1 MSVNYLFPGI
11 IAFYLIGA
19 ASAVIF
25 NKKDA
30 ICAYTSFTSAA
41 IAALL
46 GIIFSISVI
55 FGDTFSFDLSTGSYL
70 KFGFFIDRLSAFFIL
85 VISISVFAV
94 SIYSIG
100 FVREYFGK
108 KNIGYLGFLYNIFI
122 ISMILVASADN
133 AVMFLIVWELMS
145 VVSYFLVVYE
155 HEKPETR
162 KAGFIYIV
170 MTHIGTGFIMMSFL
184 IFVGT
189 SGSFSFGTFAEA
201 GKTMTPLLKDLAFIF
216 ALIGFGTKAGIV
228 PLHIWLPYAHPEAPS
243 NVSAL
248 MSGVMIKIAIFML
261 IRVFFE
267 FLGASQAWWGYVVLV
282 LGTLSAILGILYA
295 VVESDIKR
303 MLAFSSIE
311 NIGIILIGI
320 GASMIFF
327 ASGKTVLA
335 SIAAIAALYH
345 LLNHSIF
352 KGLLFM
358 GAGSILYSTH
368 TKNIEELGGLI
379 KKMPKSAILILIGV
393 LSIAALPPFSGFMS
407 EWLTFQSLLL
417 GFNLNESFPMIILSI
432 SAAILALTG
441 ALAAY
446 CFLKF
451 FGIGFLAL
459 PRSKHAEH
467 AKEANTPMLIGMGI
481 FATLSILLG
490 ILPFYVLPVLERIAT
505 SFTGNLDSFTFG
517 NFATFS
523 IPSGAISSE
532 IISLSTP
539 VILAIIVIFMLILS
553 MILFLNNRKKQPVYE
568 TWGCGQP
575 VSTSRNEYTATAFS
589 KPVQVWFKNLY
600 RPARETEAT
609 YSTSPF
615 LKESFK
621 FESNIEQVIEQ
632 YLYEPVVDFVL
643 TRSRK
648 LLIIRTGSIHTYLS
662 YIFGV
667 LVILFMYVIAGGS
680 S

>member
-1 MSVNYLFPGI
+1 M
-11 IAFYLIGA
+11 
-19 ASAVIF
+19 
-25 NKKDA
+25 
-30 ICAYTSFTSAA
+30 SAA

-55 FGDTFSFDLSTGSYL
+55 FGDTFSYDLSSGSYL
-70 KFGFFIDRLSAFFIL
+70 KFGFFVDRLSAFFIL

-94 SIYSIG
+94 SIYSTG
-100 FVREYFGK
+100 YVREYFGK

-122 ISMILVASADN
+122 LSMIFVSSADN

-170 MTHIGTGFIMMSFL
+170 MTHIGTGFIMLSFL

-189 SGSFSFGTFAEA
+189 SASYSFGTFAEA

-216 ALIGFGTKAGIV
+216 ALIGFGTKAGIF

-261 IRVFFE
+261 IRVFFD
-267 FLGASQAWWGYVVLV
+267 FLGASQPWWGYVVLI
-282 LGTLSAILGILYA
+282 LGTISAILGILYA

-320 GASMIFF
+320 GASMIFL
-327 ASGKTVLA
+327 ASGKPVLA

-393 LSIAALPPFSGFMS
+393 LSICALPPFSGFIS

-432 SAAILALTG
+432 SAAVLALTG
-441 ALAAY
+441 ALAAF

-459 PRSKHAEH
+459 PRSKHAEQ

-490 ILPFYVLPVLERIAT
+490 ILPFYVLPLLERITA
-505 SFTGNLDSFTFG
+505 SFTGNLDSFTLRS
-517 NFATFS
+517 FATFA
-523 IPSGAISSE
+523 IPSST
-532 IISLSTP
+532 ISLSTP
-539 VILAIIVIFMLILS
+539 TILILVFIFMLILS
-553 MILFLNNRKKQPVYE
+553 AIIFLVDRKKQPVYE

-589 KPVQVWFKNLY
+589 KPVMMWFKNLY
-600 RPARETEAT
+600 RPEREIDVT
-609 YSTSPF
+609 YSTSPL

-621 FESNIEQVIEQ
+621 FESRIEQIIEQ
-632 YLYEPVVDFVL
+632 YLYEPVVDFVI

-662 YIFGV
+662 YIFGT
-667 LVILFMYVIAGGS
+667 LVILFMYVIAGGNS
-680 S
+680 

>member
-1 MSVNYLFPGI
+1 MSMNYLFFGMFV
-11 IAFYLIGA
+11 FYLVGA
-19 ASAVIF
+19 TSAVIL
-25 NKKDA
+25 NKKDRL
-30 ICAYTSFTSAA
+30 CSYTSFMSAA

-55 FGDTFSFDLSTGSYL
+55 FGDTFSYDLSGGSYL

-85 VISISVFAV
+85 VISISVLAV
-94 SIYSIG
+94 SIYSTG
-100 FVREYFGK
+100 YVREYFGK

-122 ISMILVASADN
+122 LSMVFVASADN

-170 MTHIGTGFIMMSFL
+170 MTHIGTGFIIMSFL

-189 SGSFSFGTFAEA
+189 SGSYSFGTFAEA
-201 GKTMTPLLKDLAFIF
+201 GKTMTPLLKDIAFIF

-228 PLHIWLPYAHPEAPS
+228 PLHIWLPYAHPAAPS

-261 IRVFFE
+261 IRVFFL
-267 FLGASQAWWGYVVLV
+267 FLGASQSWWGYVVLA
-282 LGTLSAILGILYA
+282 LGTISAILGILYA

-327 ASGKTVLA
+327 ADGKPILSALA
-335 SIAAIAALYH
+335 AMAALYH

-358 GAGSILYSTH
+358 GAGSILFSTH

-393 LSIAALPPFSGFMS
+393 LSISALPPFSGFIS

-417 GFNLNESFPMIILSI
+417 GFNLKETFPMIILSI

-441 ALAAY
+441 ALAAF

-459 PRSKHAEH
+459 PRTKHAEH
-467 AKEANTPMLIGMGI
+467 AKESNTPMLIGMGI
-481 FATLSILLG
+481 FASLSILLG
-490 ILPFYVLPVLERIAT
+490 IFPFYVLPILERITA
-505 SFTGNLDSFTFG
+505 SFIGNLDSFTFSS
-517 NFATFS
+517 FATVA
-523 IPSGAISSE
+523 IPSST
-532 IISLSTP
+532 ISLSTP
-539 VILAIIVIFMLILS
+539 AILALMFIFMLLLFG
-553 MILFLNNRKKQPVYE
+553 ILFLINRKKQPVYE

-589 KPVQVWFKNLY
+589 KPVQIWFKSLY
-600 RPARETEAT
+600 RPAREIEVT
-609 YSTSPF
+609 YTTSPL

-621 FESNIEQVIEQ
+621 FESRIEQVIEQ
-632 YLYEPVVDFVL
+632 YLYEPVVDFVII
-643 TRSRK
+643 RSRK
-648 LLIIRTGSIHTYLS
+648 ARRIQTGSIHAYLG
-662 YIFGV
+662 YIFGT
-667 LVILFMYVIAGGS
+667 LVILFMFVIAGGS
-680 S
+680 P